1 MEDPVKELMQL
12 LLYPYRFIGDKL
24 GLDTDPLILAYII
37 AAVLTALSLLLRILG
52 FRRLS
57 KLVGV
62 LALLSTVSPL
72 LFTIYSLLSLLQLI

>member
-1 MEDPVKELMQL
+1 MEDLVKELMQL

-37 AAVLTALSLLLRILG
+37 ATVLTALSLLLRILG

-62 LALLSTVSPL
+62 LALLSMMPPL
-72 LFTIYSLLSLLQLI
+72 LLTIYSFLNLFRLI